1 MKDIKRLCMCVFLIL
16 CIVLLTS
23 CSLGEKVIAST
34 DAVLIIQNGRQTSVT
49 DRETGTT
56 YKLYTRRAKRGEG
69 PDRPVTVE
77 DTGSFRL
84 TLVEGG
90 YIVEAGDEV
99 YESLSKW
106 GGLILWENR

>member
-1 MKDIKRLCMCVFLIL
+1 MRKVAIVGALCFL
-16 CIVLLTS
+16 CVLLTA
-23 CSLGEKVIAST
+23 CSRGEKVLAST
-34 DAVLIIQNGRQTSVT
+34 DAVYIVQNGRQTCVT

-69 PDRPVTVE
+69 PSMPSTVV
-77 DTGSFRL
+77 DTGNFRQ

-106 GGLILWENR
+106 GGLILWENK